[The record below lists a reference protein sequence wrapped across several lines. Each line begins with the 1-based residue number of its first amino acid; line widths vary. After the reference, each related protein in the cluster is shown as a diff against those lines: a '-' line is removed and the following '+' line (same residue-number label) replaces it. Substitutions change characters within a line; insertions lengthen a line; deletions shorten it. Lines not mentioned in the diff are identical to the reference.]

1 MSKNVDRYGRPKI
14 AVKLCNSAGCEGSEL
29 GCSSGDCV
37 FSNHHAKSARWRYWT
52 IDRFRKIFGREP
64 R

>member
-1 MSKNVDRYGRPKI
+1 MKKDVDRYGRPKI
-14 AVKLCNSAGCEGSEL
+14 SVKLCSSATCQGSEI
-29 GCSSGDCV
+29 GCSNGDCAM
-37 FSNHHAKSARWRYWT
+37 SGYHLKNAKWRYWT